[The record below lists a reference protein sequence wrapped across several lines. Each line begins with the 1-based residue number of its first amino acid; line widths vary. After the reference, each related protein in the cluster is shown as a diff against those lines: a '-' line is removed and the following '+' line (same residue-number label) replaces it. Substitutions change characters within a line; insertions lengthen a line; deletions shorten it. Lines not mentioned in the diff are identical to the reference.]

1 MTGIAGTPWSR
12 QIGAML
18 LGSVRG
24 SMANYSRRDIA
35 IGLLFFPMLF
45 LIMHGVGAV
54 FRPDRASWEK
64 VGMAIGMG
72 LAFDGCALLLLPP
85 VASMMWIHQQLTIV
99 HYNLVPGL
107 NKRLRWVSAF
117 YLLTIPLAATAVAY
131 LVTPN
136 RNCLL
141 VGFLVWSCMVL
152 QVLAARNLLFLF
164 LFPCL
169 VVWIVPELPISIA
182 MQVENVRRLVL
193 DQPLAVL
200 TGVLVLSVWS
210 LRWTFALRGD
220 WHLEKNRQAARSN
233 AAMNDAGSAVRQ
245 QESQSWTVR
254 VFALY
259 FRWVLGQINVT
270 PGRTADRLLPMA
282 LGPSSNASWMLVAL
296 AIFAIAVTAALKV
309 ATWLEPDVVGLIG
322 MTALGYLALGLMM
335 VPISPQG
342 LLAVRRGE
350 QALAGLGERATPWAA
365 QAPIYFRYLLLQYGL
380 LFAASL
386 AYGLLLSY
394 QVQFEWIP
402 PQVVWV
408 GAASLLPPSA
418 LMVRN
423 YAAVT
428 VRSQME
434 MGGYLLAI
442 LALNFASLILGQ
454 VLLSRLHDVV
464 VWPYCVF
471 MLLLTVVLVAWRW
484 HTVRRCGLVF
494 PAGRAV

>member
-1 MTGIAGTPWSR
+1 MMGIAGTPWSR
-12 QIGAML
+12 QLSAML

-24 SMANYSRRDIA
+24 SKANYSRRDIA
-35 IGLLFFPMLF
+35 IGLLFFPVLI
-45 LIMHGVGAV
+45 LIMFGVGAL
-54 FRPDRASWEK
+54 FRPDRASWGK
-64 VGMAIGMG
+64 LGMAIGG
-72 LAFDGCALLLLPP
+72 GVAFDGAALLLLPV

-131 LVTPN
+131 LVTSN

-141 VGFLVWSCMVL
+141 VGFLVWGCMLL
-152 QVLAARNLLFLF
+152 QVLAARNLLFLW

-169 VVWIVPELPISIA
+169 GVWMVPDLPPWFALQI
-182 MQVENVRRLVL
+182 ENVRRLLL

-200 TGVLVLSVWS
+200 TCVLVLSAWS

-233 AAMNDAGSAVRQ
+233 AATIDAGSAVRQ
-245 QESQSWTVR
+245 QASQSWTVK

-259 FRWVLGQINVT
+259 LRWVLGQNNVQPDRST
-270 PGRTADRLLPMA
+270 TRLLPVA
-282 LGPSSNASWMLVAL
+282 LGPGSNASWMLMGL
-296 AIFAIAVTAALKV
+296 AIFALVVTAALQV
-309 ATWLEPDVVGLIG
+309 AAWLQPDLVGLIG
-322 MTALGYLALGLMM
+322 IFALGYLALGVMM
-335 VPISPQG
+335 VPSIPRG
-342 LLAVRRGE
+342 LLAVTRNE
-350 QALAGLGERATPWAA
+350 QALAGLGERAAPWAA

-394 QVQFEWIP
+394 QVQFEWMA

-408 GAASLLPPSA
+408 GAASLLPPSV
-418 LMVRN
+418 LMLRN

-434 MGGYLLAI
+434 LGGHLLAI
-442 LALNFASLILGQ
+442 LALNLASLVLGQ
-454 VLLSRLHDVV
+454 LLLARFHDVV

-471 MLLLTVVLVAWRW
+471 MLLLTVVLIAWRW
-484 HTVRRCGLVF
+484 NAVRSVLVF

>member
-1 MTGIAGTPWSR
+1 MMRMAGTPWSR
-12 QIGAML
+12 QLSAMM

-35 IGLLFFPMLF
+35 IALLFFPMLF

-54 FRPDRASWEK
+54 FRPDRATWEK
-64 VGMAIGMG
+64 VGMAIGLG
-72 LAFDGCALLLLPP
+72 LAFDGCALVILPV
-85 VASMMWIHQQLTIV
+85 VASMMWIHQQLTMV

-117 YLLTIPLAATAVAY
+117 YLLTIPLAATALAY

-141 VGFLVWSCMVL
+141 VGFLVWACMLL
-152 QVLAARNLLFLF
+152 QVLVARNLLFLW

-169 VVWIVPELPISIA
+169 GVWIVPELPVSLA
-182 MQVENVRRLVL
+182 MQIERVRGLLL

-200 TGVLVLSVWS
+200 TGVLFLSVWS

-220 WHLEKNRQAARSN
+220 WHLEKIRQAAKSN
-233 AAMNDAGSAVRQ
+233 AAMNDAGTAVRQ
-245 QESQSWTVR
+245 QASQTWVAR
-254 VFALY
+254 VFAMYLG
-259 FRWVLGQINVT
+259 WVLRQTNAQS
-270 PGRTADRLLPMA
+270 GRTPDRLLPMTM
-282 LGPSSNASWMLVAL
+282 GPSSNASWMLVGL
-296 AIFAIAVTAALKV
+296 AIFALVVTAALQV
-309 ATWLEPDVVGLIG
+309 AAWLQPDLVGLIG
-322 MTALGYLALGLMM
+322 MFALGYLALGMM
-335 VPISPQG
+335 MAQVVPQG
-342 LLAVRRGE
+342 LVAATRVE
-350 QALAGLGERATPWAA
+350 QALAGLGERAAPWAE
-365 QAPIYFRYLLLQYGL
+365 QAHIYRHYLLLQYGL

-386 AYGLLLSY
+386 VYGLLLCY
-394 QVQFEWIP
+394 QVQFEWIA

-434 MGGYLLAI
+434 LGGYLLGI

-454 VLLSRLHDVV
+454 VMLSRFLDVV

-471 MLLLTVVLVAWRW
+471 MLLLTAVLIAWRW
-484 HTVRRCGLVF
+484 NAVRRCGLAF

>member
-1 MTGIAGTPWSR
+1 M
-12 QIGAML
+12 
-18 LGSVRG
+18 
-24 SMANYSRRDIA
+24 
-35 IGLLFFPMLF
+35 
-45 LIMHGVGAV
+45 
-54 FRPDRASWEK
+54 
-64 VGMAIGMG
+64 
-72 LAFDGCALLLLPP
+72 
-85 VASMMWIHQQLTIV
+85 
-99 HYNLVPGL
+99 
-107 NKRLRWVSAF
+107 
-117 YLLTIPLAATAVAY
+117 
-131 LVTPN
+131 
-136 RNCLL
+136 
-141 VGFLVWSCMVL
+141 
-152 QVLAARNLLFLF
+152 
-164 LFPCL
+164 
-169 VVWIVPELPISIA
+169 
-182 MQVENVRRLVL
+182 
-193 DQPLAVL
+193 
-200 TGVLVLSVWS
+200 
-210 LRWTFALRGD
+210 
-220 WHLEKNRQAARSN
+220 
-233 AAMNDAGSAVRQ
+233 
-245 QESQSWTVR
+245 
-254 VFALY
+254 
-259 FRWVLGQINVT
+259 
-270 PGRTADRLLPMA
+270 
-282 LGPSSNASWMLVAL
+282 
-296 AIFAIAVTAALKV
+296 
-309 ATWLEPDVVGLIG
+309 VGLIG

-484 HTVRRCGLVF
+484 QTVRRCSLVF